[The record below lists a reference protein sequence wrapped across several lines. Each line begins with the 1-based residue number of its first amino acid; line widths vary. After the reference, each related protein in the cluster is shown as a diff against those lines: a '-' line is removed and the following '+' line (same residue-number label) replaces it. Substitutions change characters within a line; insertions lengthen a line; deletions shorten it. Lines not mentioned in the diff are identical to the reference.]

1 MNILITG
8 GTGFVGSAFCRLLS
22 DEGHCCTCFD
32 LHEPA
37 NELVKNGNV
46 KFIQGDVRDRGALN
60 KAMTGVDAVIHLA
73 AAHHDFGI
81 SEQTFHDVNVGGMT
95 NVCDSMQQHG
105 VKKLCFFSTVAL
117 YGKQDTPPTETTTPE
132 PNSPYGSTKL
142 AAEKV
147 CIQWCEADP
156 TNQCLVMRP
165 TVIFGPNSFA
175 NMYSLIRQIDSGKFL
190 RVGKMA
196 NIKSLAFVD
205 NIVSTSINLW
215 ITKNHPQQG
224 IDFFNY
230 VDVPDLCSR
239 QIVENVYRELNR
251 KKPVFSLPLWLARLL
266 VFPVDLLIKITGK
279 NLPISS
285 ARINKLAVAN
295 TQIDASKIHKIADPP
310 ATSVPDGIQQMVSW
324 YQTEGKTCSV
334 PNRRPPSNFQASS
347 NA

>member
-1 MNILITG
+1 
-8 GTGFVGSAFCRLLS
+8 
-22 DEGHCCTCFD
+22 
-32 LHEPA
+32 
-37 NELVKNGNV
+37 
-46 KFIQGDVRDRGALN
+46 
-60 KAMTGVDAVIHLA
+60 
-73 AAHHDFGI
+73 
-81 SEQTFHDVNVGGMT
+81 
-95 NVCDSMQQHG
+95 
-105 VKKLCFFSTVAL
+105 
-117 YGKQDTPPTETTTPE
+117 
-132 PNSPYGSTKL
+132 
-142 AAEKV
+142 
-147 CIQWCEADP
+147 
-156 TNQCLVMRP
+156 
-165 TVIFGPNSFA
+165 
-175 NMYSLIRQIDSGKFL
+175 MYSLIRQIDSGKFL

-239 QIVENVYRELNR
+239 LIVENVYRELNR

>member
-32 LHEPA
+32 LHEPCSELA
-37 NELVKNGNV
+37 NNSNV
-46 KFIQGDVRDRGALN
+46 KFIQGDVRDVAALN
-60 KAMTGVDAVIHLA
+60 KAMVGVDAVIHLA

-81 SEQTFHDVNVGGMT
+81 SKQTFHDVNVGGMS
-95 NVCDSMQQHG
+95 NVCDAMQQHG
-105 VKKLCFFSTVAL
+105 VRKLCFFSTVAL
-117 YGKQDTPPTETTTPE
+117 YGKQDTPPTETTEPK

-147 CIQWCEADP
+147 CIQWCEADQA
-156 TNQCLVMRP
+156 NQCLVMRP

-190 RVGKMA
+190 QVGKMA

-215 ITKNHPQQG
+215 INKNQPQQG

-239 QIVENVYRELNR
+239 QIVENVYRELDR
-251 KKPVFSLPLWLARLL
+251 KKPTFSLPLWLARSL
-266 VFPVDLLIKITGK
+266 VFPLDLLIKLTGK

-310 ATSVPDGIQQMVSW
+310 AISVTDGIQEMVSW
-324 YQTEGKTCSV
+324 YQAEGKICSI
-334 PNRRPPSNFQASS
+334 PDRRPPSKFQASS